1 MGYIYKIVN
10 SVNNKIYVGKTTKT
24 LDKRLEEHRYEA
36 QRYAEDPLNF
46 GYNTKIYPAMVK
58 YGIDNFDI
66 FLIEEVDDDL
76 LNEREIYW
84 IAELHCLDD
93 SFGYNISPGG
103 LGGPLFKGHHH
114 SEETRRKLSLIFKG
128 RVSNRK
134 GIEMSQDQ
142 KDKISLSLKRYHLT
156 PESRI
161 TFSNAAKEGW
171 KIRNERGTTNTT
183 NGMHIYNN
191 GQIEIRAYTKPDGF
205 VEGRLPVNNQKTSD
219 ALRNYY
225 KTVSPEIL
233 QERHARVAETVNN
246 WTQEKRESLRNKI
259 SIAVKNSRA
268 SMSQEKQEDWSKK
281 VSDSLKQYHSSLT
294 EEEKQ
299 ERSLKISLSLKGK
312 KRYYNVDTGKYK
324 MFYPDS
330 VPEGWE
336 LITKHHNTKS

>member
-10 SVNNKIYVGKTTKT
+10 SVNNKIYVGKTTRT
-24 LDKRLEEHRYEA
+24 LDKRLEEHRCEA

-46 GYNTKIYPAMVK
+46 GYKTKIYPAMSK

-66 FLIEEVDDDL
+66 FLIEEVNDDL
-76 LNEREIYW
+76 LNEREMYW

-114 SEETRRKLSLIFKG
+114 SEETRRKLSLMRKG

-134 GIEMSQDQ
+134 GIEMSKDQ
-142 KDKISLSLKRYHLT
+142 KDKISFSLKRYYLT
-156 PESRI
+156 SESRI
-161 TFSNAAKEGW
+161 TASNAAKKVW

-183 NGMHIYNN
+183 NGMHIYND
-191 GQIEIRAYTKPDGF
+191 GQSEIRAYTKPDGF

-219 ALRNYY
+219 AVRNYY
-225 KTVSPEIL
+225 TTVSPEIL
-233 QERHARVAETVNN
+233 QERRARAAETVNN
-246 WTQEKRESLRNKI
+246 WTQEKRDSIRNKI
-259 SIAVKNSRA
+259 SIASKNYRA
-268 SMSQEKQEDWSKK
+268 SMSQEEREDWSKK
-281 VSDSLKQYHSSLT
+281 VSDSLKQYHRSLT

-299 ERSLKISLSLKGK
+299 KRSLKNSLGQKGK
-312 KRYYNVDTGKYK
+312 KRYYNVYTGKHK

-336 LITKHHNTKS
+336 IITKS